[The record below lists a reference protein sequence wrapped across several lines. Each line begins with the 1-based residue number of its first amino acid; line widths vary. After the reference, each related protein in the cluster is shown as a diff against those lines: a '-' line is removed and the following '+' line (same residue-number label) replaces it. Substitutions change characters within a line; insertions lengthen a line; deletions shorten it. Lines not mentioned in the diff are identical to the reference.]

1 MFPHVSTEALV
12 CALVL
17 SEEGTIERTAKRLHT
32 SRSNAGRKL
41 KSFQKGWEVEFFYRS
56 RTGFEL
62 TRQGR
67 AAMRE
72 LRTGVESLQRA
83 FDRAVYASIRGRK
96 PFRIGYSLYT
106 HAKVLPFLQQLD
118 TPPTGFSHVV
128 MKTDTTLGLIR
139 RVLHGELQAGF
150 GVMPIVDRDLHIESI
165 LREGFSVCIPDT
177 HPFKD
182 RVRVSARDLAGE
194 TIYWLPRRLHPPL
207 YDEVKNYLLG
217 MGHRVQDLHEARAI
231 IQGIDVAAHG
241 FGVALVPRSAERF
254 QCAHVLFKPLTDKL
268 IGIETALFVRRDSI
282 HGEVGDFVNAAI
294 AKLRPPKTE
303 VQ

>member
-1 MFPHVSTEALV
+1 VGSLTTVRINQRRFAPTSCPHHRNQVPTSTE
-12 CALVL
+12 
-17 SEEGTIERTAKRLHT
+17 
-32 SRSNAGRKL
+32 
-41 KSFQKGWEVEFFYRS
+41 
-56 RTGFEL
+56 
-62 TRQGR
+62 
-67 AAMRE
+67 
-72 LRTGVESLQRA
+72 
-83 FDRAVYASIRGRK
+83 YA
-96 PFRIGYSLYT
+96 
-106 HAKVLPFLQQLD
+106 
-118 TPPTGFSHVV
+118 
-128 MKTDTTLGLIR
+128 
-139 RVLHGELQAGF
+139 
-150 GVMPIVDRDLHIESI
+150 
-165 LREGFSVCIPDT
+165 PDT